1 MGIVCK
7 CVCKLDKVVNPAHL
21 NKRFAAV
28 FLRNHPLII
37 GINIKQHE
45 Q

>member
-1 MGIVCK
+1 MGIICK
-7 CVCKLDKVVNPAHL
+7 CVCKLDEVVNPAYL

-28 FLRNHPLII
+28 FLRNRLLII